1 MAAAVGSSGYVDS
14 FLNTDMSYGDVS
26 SPGDMNVPS
35 QDPDPDKPDKDDDEK
50 ENGNTPS
57 QTVSFR
63 NAPVLRV
70 LRWMRTSWIIVR
82 SNLIRTL
89 AIPFRYLSVLRYGRI

>member
-1 MAAAVGSSGYVDS
+1 
-14 FLNTDMSYGDVS
+14 MSYGDVS

-63 NAPVLRV
+63 NAPVLRSSKV
-70 LRWMRTSWIIVR
+70 DENFLDNRR